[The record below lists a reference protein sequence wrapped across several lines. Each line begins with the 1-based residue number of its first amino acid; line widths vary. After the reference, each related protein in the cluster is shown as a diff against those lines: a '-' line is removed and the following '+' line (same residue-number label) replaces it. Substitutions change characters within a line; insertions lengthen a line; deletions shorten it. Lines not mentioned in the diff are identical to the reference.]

1 MLQYEVGA
9 AYTATIPH
17 EARPASRHISFSGAM
32 SQLVRCH
39 TCVGTNCTV
48 EHSKGSSRG
57 RGLSLGRSNDEDWAT
72 AAGVSWFFCP
82 SSDCCRPFSDCV
94 RPSFISFEHWR
105 ERVLQKL
112 NARRSSKTPVE
123 DHLSIVHENTQN
135 FGIDKPTVQS
145 PRETLNTI
153 LVRMLRRD
161 VADVNRIPESCL

>member
-1 MLQYEVGA
+1 MVFFVLLRIA
-9 AYTATIPH
+9 AVLFRIVFVLL
-17 EARPASRHISFSGAM
+17 SF
-32 SQLVRCH
+32 
-39 TCVGTNCTV
+39 
-48 EHSKGSSRG
+48 
-57 RGLSLGRSNDEDWAT
+57 LS
-72 AAGVSWFFCP
+72 
-82 SSDCCRPFSDCV
+82 
-94 RPSFISFEHWR
+94 R